1 MRKYNML
8 VLTDHSVHKGD
19 NSIYALLRELRADP
33 SCAGLDVASKGVAL
47 NKPFFEGRQTDR
59 LFAVSVDP
67 SFAFTPG
74 GEAFSRQLREV
85 TPGQYDVLFLRIPP
99 PVEPTFWEFL
109 SGIYPPERTINRP
122 NGIYLTGAKSFLL
135 RFPEVCPP
143 MRLCRTADDIRAFAQ
158 QFPIVLKP
166 MRSYGGRGI
175 VRIEGEKAWLEL
187 QEINYQ
193 EFLRNLEAHPFDYLG
208 MQFLRNVYL
217 GDKRIIVVNGRIIGA
232 ALRFPPPG
240 SWLCNAAQG
249 GRAEASEPDEAELA
263 IAERINPV
271 LHSFGIIKYGFDTL
285 VNDEGKRVLSE
296 INTMSIGG
304 LAPLEELSGKPVVR
318 QAAQTIWQYVK
329 EEMYGKSN
337 A

>member
-19 NSIYALLRELRADP
+19 NSIYALLRELRAAP

-122 NGIYLTGAKSFLL
+122 NGSLATAFSSQSGPPASSWISAK
-135 RFPEVCPP
+135 
-143 MRLCRTADDIRAFAQ
+143 TA
-158 QFPIVLKP
+158 P
-166 MRSYGGRGI
+166 
-175 VRIEGEKAWLEL
+175 
-187 QEINYQ
+187 
-193 EFLRNLEAHPFDYLG
+193 
-208 MQFLRNVYL
+208 
-217 GDKRIIVVNGRIIGA
+217 A
-232 ALRFPPPG
+232 A
-240 SWLCNAAQG
+240 SAA
-249 GRAEASEPDEAELA
+249 A
-263 IAERINPV
+263 
-271 LHSFGIIKYGFDTL
+271 
-285 VNDEGKRVLSE
+285 
-296 INTMSIGG
+296 
-304 LAPLEELSGKPVVR
+304 
-318 QAAQTIWQYVK
+318 
-329 EEMYGKSN
+329 
-337 A
+337 